1 MILYQPKNGYCYNS
15 DTLFLYDFISNF
27 KLKGDVLEVGGGCGV
42 MGLLLKRDFPKIDLT
57 FIEKQEIMYNFIN
70 QNLIENSINAQVI
83 HNDFL
88 DYNFNKRY
96 DFIIS
101 NPPFYPSHN
110 KKSENEIKSI
120 ARYDENL
127 PKKEFFEKV
136 NKVLKEQGQF
146 IFCYDSSRFDEII
159 LSLPK
164 PMKITDVKFIFPN
177 RDKESTVVMIRV
189 RKHSKS
195 PIKFHPSIYS
205 FIGLEYSE
213 EAKKIYKKA
222 DTRSI
227 KC

>member
-1 MILYQPKNGYCYNS
+1 MTLYQPENGYCYNS
-15 DTLFLYDFISNF
+15 DTLFLYDFISKF
-27 KLKGDVLEVGGGCGV
+27 SIKGDVLEVGGGCGV
-42 MGLLLKRDFPKIDLT
+42 MGLLLKRDFPKINLT
-57 FIEKQEIMYNFIN
+57 FIEKQKVMYDFIHKN
-70 QNLIENSINAQVI
+70 ILENSSNAEVI
-83 HNDFL
+83 HNNFL
-88 DYNFNKRY
+88 EYEFDKRY
-96 DFIIS
+96 DFVVS

-146 IFCYDSSRFDEII
+146 IFCYDASRLDDII

-164 PMKITDVKFIFPN
+164 PMKVTDIKFIFPN
-177 RDKESTVVMIRV
+177 REKESTVVMIRV
-189 RKHSKS
+189 RKHAKS

-213 EAKKIYKKA
+213 EAKVIYEKA
-222 DTRSI
+222 NTRSI